1 MEIQGDGFTL
11 REMRLT
17 DAASM
22 QKHADNR
29 KIFDCLLDYFPS
41 PYVLNDATTFIK
53 LQMTEPV
60 QTKFAIIVDGELVGA
75 IGIDLRADVYRKTG
89 LIGYWLG
96 EDYWGRGIMPKAV
109 KLVTHYGFT
118 QLDIVRLQAGVFGNN
133 PKSMRVLEKA
143 GFFKEAVLK
152 NAVVKNGVLMD
163 EHLYAI
169 LKPEA
174 N

>member
-1 MEIQGDGFTL
+1 
-11 REMRLT
+11 
-17 DAASM
+17 
-22 QKHADNR
+22 
-29 KIFDCLLDYFPS
+29 
-41 PYVLNDATTFIK
+41 
-53 LQMTEPV
+53 
-60 QTKFAIIVDGELVGA
+60 
-75 IGIDLRADVYRKTG
+75 
-89 LIGYWLG
+89 
-96 EDYWGRGIMPKAV
+96 V